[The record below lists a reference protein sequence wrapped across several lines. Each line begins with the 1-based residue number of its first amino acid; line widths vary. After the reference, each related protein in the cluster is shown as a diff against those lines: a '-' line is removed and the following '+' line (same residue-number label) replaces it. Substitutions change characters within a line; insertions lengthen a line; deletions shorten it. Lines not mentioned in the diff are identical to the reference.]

1 MDSSNSKEGCS
12 NCKANCND
20 KCTCKCHIHIHI
32 NACLEMIG
40 RVIQVI
46 NRAVT
51 LVARCSDNEE
61 NEDPDCDG
69 GLCGI
74 CSCVEAIFGR

>member
-1 MDSSNSKEGCS
+1 M
-12 NCKANCND
+12 
-20 KCTCKCHIHIHI
+20 
-32 NACLEMIG
+32 
-40 RVIQVI
+40 I

-51 LVARCSDNEE
+51 LVTRCSDNEE
-61 NEDPDCDG
+61 NIDPDCDDG